1 MRPGLHGFWGSGVAI
16 DFKNGDFVDITGWT
30 VLLQQVKLN
39 RLSTIAGW
47 PTPNDP
53 TLPPRGSGDN
63 TAGDNTGYNYSLDS
77 ASLPPGF
84 APPQQAL
91 RLYNNGNENLAY
103 GVVHGPAV
111 YSDETVHIQGGSTVE
126 FWWRAFG
133 STDAY
138 DVFGY
143 LVNVDDGTSIILI
156 NETGPDQTGSKPWT
170 LNTTTIPDGIAG
182 DYKFVFI
189 VGSYDFTGGKAY
201 GASLYITGVKVKT

>member
-1 MRPGLHGFWGSGVAI
+1 MRPSLQGFWGSGVAI
-16 DFKNGDFVDITGWT
+16 DFKNGDFIDIVGWAVVAT
-30 VLLQQVKLN
+30 QIRLN
-39 RLSTIAGW
+39 GLSTIAGK

-63 TAGDNTGYNYSLDS
+63 TTGAGDYLYELTSTD
-77 ASLPPGF
+77 LPPGF
-84 APPQQAL
+84 AAPQQAL
-91 RLYNNGNENLAY
+91 HLYNDGGENAAY

-111 YSDETVHIQGGSTVE
+111 YSEETVHIQGGSSVE
-126 FWWRAFG
+126 FWWRAYG

-143 LVNVDDGTSIILI
+143 LINVDDGTSIILI

-170 LNTTTIPDGIAG
+170 LNTTTIPAGISG
-182 DYKFVFI
+182 DYRFVFI
-189 VGSYDFTGGKAY
+189 VGSYDFTGGLAY